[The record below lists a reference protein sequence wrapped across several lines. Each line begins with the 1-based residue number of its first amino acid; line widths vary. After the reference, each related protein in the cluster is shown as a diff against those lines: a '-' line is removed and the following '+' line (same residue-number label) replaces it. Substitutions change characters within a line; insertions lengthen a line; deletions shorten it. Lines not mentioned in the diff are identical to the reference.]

1 MKTIAADET
10 EVDSV
15 EQDGFISAQIVLS
28 EQGLDAADEA
38 ADDGRDVDS
47 AEDCA
52 DDGAAAGDNYN
63 CFIISDF

>member
-15 EQDGFISAQIVLS
+15 EQDGFTSAQIILS
-28 EQGLDAADEA
+28 EQGLDAVDEA
-38 ADDGRDVDS
+38 SDDGRDVYS

-52 DDGAAAGDNYN
+52 DDSAAAGDKYN
-63 CFIISDF
+63 CFITSDF